1 MLEGAGVTK
10 RFGGLVA
17 VDAVDLS
24 IRDGETVGL
33 IGPNGSGKTTLFNC
47 IAGFYRPDAGSITF
61 RGAPLVGK
69 APHEVCRLG
78 LARTFQLSRPFPHLT
93 VVQNLVVAVLY
104 GNTGID
110 HVGVATAEAR
120 RLLAYVGLD
129 GRDDEP
135 AGRLVLAE
143 RKRLELA
150 RALATRPHLLLLDES
165 LAGLNPVEMQTA
177 IELLRRI
184 RDELRLTLVIIEHVM
199 QAVMGLCDRVIVLDN
214 GRKIAE
220 GSPSHVAEDPQVVE
234 AYLGRR
240 AAGVLRGIA

>member
-1 MLEGAGVTK
+1 VLEGAGVTK

-17 VDAVDLS
+17 VDAVDLT

-47 IAGFYRPDAGSITF
+47 IAGFYCPDAGSLTF
-61 RGAPLVGK
+61 RGVPLVGK
-69 APHEVCRLG
+69 APHEICRLG
-78 LARTFQLSRPFPHLT
+78 IARTFQLSRPFPHLT
-93 VVQNLVVAVLY
+93 AVQNLVVAVLY
-104 GNTGID
+104 GSTGID
-110 HVGVATAEAR
+110 QVGAATAEAR

-129 GRDDEP
+129 GRLDEP

-150 RALATRPHLLLLDES
+150 RALATRPCLLLLDEC
-165 LAGLNPVEMQTA
+165 LAGLNPAEMQSA

-184 RDELRLTLVIIEHVM
+184 RDELGLTLVIIEHVM
-199 QAVMGLCDRVIVLDN
+199 QAVMGLCNRVIVLNN

-220 GSPSHVAEDPQVVE
+220 GPPSRVAEEPQVIE

-240 AAGVLRGIA
+240 AASALRGVA